1 MSFPLSNDRQFRFVS
16 GIFGVV
22 TLSIVFAVSS
32 KGTAATKVEKQREAD
47 QLIREA
53 LNREI
58 YGMHGQRQQLLA
70 RALELVPNHA
80 APLWHTGHVRVG
92 NQWFKVDEF
101 RETQGQKRRR
111 ELYERQRA
119 KTPETADGQLTL
131 ANWCADHKMR
141 PQEVAHLYRVIQ
153 IAPNH
158 PGARTRL
165 GFQRVGA
172 RWVKRQDIWQGARDA
187 KSVAQAVKKWQ
198 PTFEKICKGLR
209 QDNPRQRA
217 AAEERLLSVL
227 TDDAIPA
234 LEAILATRSEPCA
247 MVAVKAMGT
256 MTGHEAAGALVRQ
269 AVFSFWSSVRGEA
282 ARQLSLRPRDHYVP
296 VLLDE
301 LSTPVESRIQTALV
315 DGRILYRHAFV
326 RETQERKQVNVLDT
340 AFERRPSLAL
350 TDNPGGFVGAGAAQ
364 QAISTAGADTTAR
377 AVADLQEMASTREWT
392 RLRQNALI
400 HQMNERLCHVLSVAT
415 GEDLP
420 PSPEVWWEW
429 WNEVN
434 EITFPDEKPSDTQY
448 NREVL
453 VYEDITPVI
462 AGPETSGEGSG
473 GSRAPC
479 ECFVA
484 GTPVW
489 TIDGLVDIDK
499 IQVGDLV
506 LSQHPD
512 TGELAYKP
520 VLRTT
525 VRPAEPLVKIRLC
538 TPDGKTLEGSGGHPL
553 WVSGEGWVLLRKLQ
567 SGTVLHGVGGPVVI
581 SEVEEGSVQE
591 TFNLIV
597 DGFHTYVVGG
607 QKILCHDNTPR
618 RPTNAVVPGLLER

>member
-1 MSFPLSNDRQFRFVS
+1 L
-16 GIFGVV
+16 GVV
-22 TLSIVFAVSS
+22 LAVSS
-32 KGTAATKVEKQREAD
+32 KGIAATKGEKQREAD
-47 QLIREA
+47 RLIREA

-58 YGMHGQRQQLLA
+58 YGLDSQRQQLLT

-80 APLWHTGHVRVG
+80 AARWHTGHVQVG

-119 KTPETADGQLTL
+119 TATDTAHGQMTL
-131 ANWCADHKMR
+131 ANWCAEHNMQA
-141 PQEVAHLYRVIQ
+141 QEIAHLYRVIQ

-158 PGARTRL
+158 SGARTRL

-172 RWVKRQDIWQGARDA
+172 TWVKRQDIWQGARDA
-187 KSVAQAVKKWQ
+187 EFVAQSVKKWR

-209 QDNPRQRA
+209 QDNLLQRH
-217 AAEERLLSVL
+217 AAEKRLLSVL
-227 TDDAIPA
+227 TSDAIPA
-234 LEAILATRSEPCA
+234 LEAVLAPRSESCA
-247 MVAVKAMGT
+247 IVAVKALGT
-256 MTGHEAAGALVRQ
+256 MTGHQASRALVRQ
-269 AVFSFWSSVRGEA
+269 SVFSFWPSVRDEA
-282 ARQLSLRPRDHYVP
+282 ARQLSMRPRDHYVP
-296 VLLDE
+296 VLLEE
-301 LSTPVESRIQTALV
+301 LSTPIESRIQTALV

-326 RETQERKQVNVLDT
+326 RESQDRKQVNVLDT
-340 AFERRPSLAL
+340 AFERRPSLVM
-350 TDNPGGFVGAGAAQ
+350 TDNPSGLVGAASAQ
-364 QAISTAGADTTAR
+364 QAIAGARADTTAR

-400 HQMNERLCHVLSVAT
+400 HQMNDRFCNALSLAT

-420 PSPEVWWEW
+420 PSPEAWWEW

-448 NREVL
+448 NQEVL

-462 AGPETSGEGSG
+462 AGPETSDGGSG
-473 GSRAPC
+473 GMRAPC

-506 LSQHPD
+506 LSQSPD
-512 TGELAYKP
+512 SGELAYKP

-525 VRPAEPLVKIRLC
+525 VRPAEQLVKVRLC
-538 TPDGKTLEGSGGHPL
+538 TPENKILEGSGGHPL

-567 SGTVLHGVGGPVVI
+567 SGMALHGVGGPVVI
-581 SEVEEGSVQE
+581 SEVVEGSTQE

-597 DGFHTYVVGG
+597 DGFHTYVVGQ